1 MRPKHPH
8 AAESG
13 VGKHTARESESAQAC
28 AAAKE
33 NIMTSTFTTTAD
45 ETTAQVIDTVT
56 KVQNATLE
64 AVTTF
69 ANNVPDVTKF
79 VESLP
84 KFDLPFELPKL
95 PAVDLPQLDLPTPE
109 EVAAAYF
116 GFIEQ
121 LVATSKS
128 FTERFIEASKPALA
142 AV

>member
-1 MRPKHPH
+1 
-8 AAESG
+8 
-13 VGKHTARESESAQAC
+13 
-28 AAAKE
+28 
-33 NIMTSTFTTTAD
+33 MTSTFTATAD

-64 AVTTF
+64 AVSTF

-84 KFDLPFELPKL
+84 KFDLPFDLPKL
-95 PAVDLPQLDLPTPE
+95 PAVELPKLDLPTPE